1 MFSKFNRLFLI
12 PLVVSA
18 LIPACSVTAKE
29 SESGEGR
36 AGSWKKGTQG
46 APNIEECR
54 KRVAKDPNDAIAQN
68 DLGWAMRQNG
78 DSKGAEK
85 VLLLSIKLNDK
96 SPYPHSNLSVVYTD
110 MNRNEEALEEA
121 RKAVALKSDEP
132 IFHVVLGNA
141 LSFTGDRRHAI
152 EEYKTALKL
161 KPDYEN
167 ALYNLGRTLNDDGQV
182 SDAKL
187 TLSQAL
193 ELDPDD
199 ERVVILLDKIL
210 Q

>member
-1 MFSKFNRLFLI
+1 MLSKNKQLVLI
-12 PLVVSA
+12 PLMVWAIFPISSA
-18 LIPACSVTAKE
+18 TAKE
-29 SESGEGR
+29 EPGEGR

-46 APNIEECR
+46 APNLKACR
-54 KRVAKDPNDAIAQN
+54 EKVAKNPSDADAQN
-68 DLGWAMRQNG
+68 DLGWALRQNG

-85 VLLLSIKLNDK
+85 ALLESIKLNDK

-110 MNRNEEALEEA
+110 MNKNEDALAEA
-121 RKAVALKSDEP
+121 RKAVSLKGDEP
-132 IFHVVLGNA
+132 VFHVVLGNA
-141 LSFTGDRRHAI
+141 MSYTGDRRNAI
-152 EEYKTALKL
+152 EEYKAALKIR
-161 KPDYEN
+161 PDYEN
-167 ALYNLGRTLNDDGQV
+167 ALYNLGRCQNEDGQV

-199 ERVVILLDKIL
+199 ERVVQLLDKIL